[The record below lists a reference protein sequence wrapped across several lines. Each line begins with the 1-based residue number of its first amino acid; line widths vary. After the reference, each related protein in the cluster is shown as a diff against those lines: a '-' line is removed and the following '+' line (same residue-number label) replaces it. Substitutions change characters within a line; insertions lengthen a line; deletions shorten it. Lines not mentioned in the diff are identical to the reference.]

1 MATLTIRNID
11 DETKRLLRQRAAR
24 HEHSM
29 EEEARQILR
38 RPWRG
43 IRPGAGRW
51 AICWSSFRVP
61 GSSCRTAAT
70 ASRMSRSRCDS
81 ARYQCRFG
89 TAEAQ
94 PRPRGRAM
102 AEHPGGGGSLSP
114 RHSRSRAL
122 LRLVDPAGR
131 PPKTVSGDLID
142 RVVSQFE
149 GRVVPFDLTAAVE
162 YGRLM
167 ATARSAGV
175 GLPILDGQVAAI
187 ARAQGAALATR
198 NVKHFEQTGIPL
210 LNPWED
216 TR

>member
-1 MATLTIRNID
+1 MI
-11 DETKRLLRQRAAR
+11 LLDTNVVS
-24 HEHSM
+24 EP
-29 EEEARQILR
+29 LK
-38 RPWRG
+38 P
-43 IRPGAGRW
+43 
-51 AICWSSFRVP
+51 
-61 GSSCRTAAT
+61 
-70 ASRMSRSRCDS
+70 
-81 ARYQCRFG
+81 
-89 TAEAQ
+89 
-94 PRPRGRAM
+94 
-102 AEHPGGGGSLSP
+102 SP
-114 RHSRSRAL
+114 
-122 LRLVDPAGR
+122 DPAVVQWLNTQAAEDLYLPAIVAAELYYGWSILPDGR
-131 PPKTVSGDLID
+131 RKRVSGDLID